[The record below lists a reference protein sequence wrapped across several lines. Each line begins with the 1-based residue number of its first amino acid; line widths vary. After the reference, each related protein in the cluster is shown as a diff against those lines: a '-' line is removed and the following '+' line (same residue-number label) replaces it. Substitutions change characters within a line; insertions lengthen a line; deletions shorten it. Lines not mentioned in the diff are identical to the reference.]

1 MFINIHLFICGLLQN
16 YGCGQPT
23 RKCCLRCIVD
33 RGKVKI
39 FMHKHQRIWQYFQ
52 QHRVASI
59 VIAQASV
66 LTMLGLLLLGGTVGT
81 QLFAA
86 FAQSACSSSD
96 HAYTV
101 VSGDTLGGIAARYGT
116 TWARL
121 SSYNHI
127 ANPNLIY
134 VDQTVCIPGHGS
146 TTTTTTTAYNSA
158 GTNSSAY
165 VSRGNGNAFP
175 YGQCPWWANQRF
187 YQLHGFYVPWTTNSD
202 AWAWTARAYQYGWH
216 VSSTPSVGAIIDLQ
230 PGVQGAYSLGHVA
243 FVEQVLN
250 NGDVI
255 ASTMNWGAYYW
266 EVVDVQFSPGPGV
279 TFITA

>member
-1 MFINIHLFICGLLQN
+1 VN
-16 YGCGQPT
+16 
-23 RKCCLRCIVD
+23 
-33 RGKVKI
+33 I

-59 VIAQASV
+59 AIAHACV
-66 LTMLGLLLLGGTVGT
+66 LTILGLVLVGGIAGT
-81 QLFAA
+81 QLFGA
-86 FAQSACSSSD
+86 FAQSACSSGD

-101 VSGDTLGGIAARYGT
+101 VSGDTLGGIAARNGT
-116 TWARL
+116 TWERL

-146 TTTTTTTAYNSA
+146 TTTTSYNSS
-158 GTNSSAY
+158 GSNSSAY

-175 YGQCPWWANQRF
+175 YGQCTWWANQRF
-187 YQLHGFYVPWTTNSD
+187 YQLHGFYVPWMTNAD

-216 VSSTPSVGAIIDLQ
+216 VSGTPSVGAIIDLQ

-243 FVEQVLN
+243 LVEQVLN
-250 NGDVI
+250 NGNVI
-255 ASTMNWGAYYW
+255 ASTMNWGVYYW
-266 EVVDVQFSPGPGV
+266 KVVDVQFSPGPGV
-279 TFITA
+279 TFISA